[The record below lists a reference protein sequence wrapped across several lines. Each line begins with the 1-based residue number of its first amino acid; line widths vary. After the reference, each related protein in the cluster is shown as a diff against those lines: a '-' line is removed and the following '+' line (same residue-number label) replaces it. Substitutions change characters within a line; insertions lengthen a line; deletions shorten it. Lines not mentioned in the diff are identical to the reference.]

1 MSKSRSLYLIY
12 LALMLVVL
20 GSLVFLQIPVSAQ
33 TETPTPT
40 PSPSTTPDQ
49 LKLETTYPSI
59 SENSGATFNF
69 SVDIKYSGSRQ
80 LFNLD
85 STAPQGWEVSFN
97 NSAGKNITGVQ
108 LGPVDYTVTETVSV
122 NMTPALGQSPAP
134 GDYPLTITV
143 SSGNLSQTINL
154 KATVKAK
161 FEFNLSTDTGAL
173 NASGVAGKE
182 NHASILVN
190 NTGSASVDKINLTST
205 KPDGWIVNFNPATI
219 DSIGAGQTKQV
230 DVVITPPGGNTV
242 SGDYAV
248 GITASN
254 GTLSQT
260 MNLRVT
266 VSTPTIW
273 GWVGLI
279 IVIAVIAGL
288 AVLFMKLGRR

>member
-1 MSKSRSLYLIY
+1 MSKSRLLHLVY
-12 LALMLVVL
+12 LALILAVL
-20 GSLVFLQIPVSAQ
+20 GSLVLGQLPVSAQ
-33 TETPTPT
+33 TPT

-49 LKLETTYPSI
+49 LQLQTTYPSI
-59 SENSGATFNF
+59 SENSGTAFNF

-80 LFNLD
+80 LFNLNAV
-85 STAPQGWEVSFN
+85 APQGWEVSFT

-108 LGPVDYTVTETVSV
+108 LGPVDYTLTETVSV
-122 NMTPALGQSPAP
+122 NMTPALGQSPNP
-134 GDYPLTITV
+134 GDYALAVTV
-143 SSGNLSQTINL
+143 ASATLSQTINL

-161 FEFNLSTDTGAL
+161 FEFNLDTDTGAL
-173 NASGVAGKE
+173 NAAAVAGKD
-182 NHASILVN
+182 NHTTIQVN
-190 NTGSASVDKINLTST
+190 NTGSASIDKINLTGT
-205 KPDGWIVNFNPATI
+205 KPAGWILNFNPTTI

-230 DVVITPPGGNTV
+230 DVIITPPGGKTV
-242 SGDYAV
+242 SGDYQI

-254 GTLSQT
+254 GTLSQN

-279 IVIAVIAGL
+279 IVILVIAGL

>member
-1 MSKSRSLYLIY
+1 MSKSRFLHLVY
-12 LALMLVVL
+12 LALILAVL
-20 GSLVFLQIPVSAQ
+20 GSLVLGQLPVSAQ
-33 TETPTPT
+33 TPTPT

-49 LKLETTYPSI
+49 LQLATTYPSI
-59 SENSGATFNF
+59 SENSGTTFNF

-80 LFNLD
+80 LFNLNGA
-85 STAPQGWEVSFN
+85 APQGWDVSFN
-97 NSAGKNITGVQ
+97 NSAGKSITGVQ

-122 NMTPALGQSPAP
+122 NMAPALGQSPAP
-134 GDYPLTITV
+134 GDYALTVTV
-143 SSGNLSQTINL
+143 ASASLSQTINL

-161 FEFNLSTDTGAL
+161 FEFTLDTDTGAL
-173 NASGVAGKE
+173 NAAAEAGKD
-182 NHASILVN
+182 NHTTIQVN
-190 NTGSASVDKINLTST
+190 NTGSASIDKLSLTGT
-205 KPDGWIVNFNPATI
+205 KPSGWILNFNPATI

-230 DVVITPPGGNTV
+230 DVIITPPGGKTV
-242 SGDYAV
+242 SGDYQIGV
-248 GITASN
+248 TASN

>member
-1 MSKSRSLYLIY
+1 MSKSRILHFIH
-12 LALMLVVL
+12 LALALALL
-20 GSLVFLQIPVSAQ
+20 GSLVLFALPVAAQ
-33 TETPTPT
+33 EPTPTPT

-85 STAPQGWEVSFN
+85 ATAPQGWDVSFN
-97 NSAGKNITGVQ
+97 NSAGKTITGVQ
-108 LGPVDYTVTETVSV
+108 LGPVDYTVTETVTV

-134 GDYPLTITV
+134 GDYPLTVTV

-161 FEFNLSTDTGAL
+161 FEFSLTTENGAL
-173 NASGVAGKE
+173 NASAVAGQD
-182 NHASILVN
+182 NHTTILVN
-190 NTGSASVDKINLTST
+190 NTGSASIDKINLTST
-205 KPDGWIVNFNPATI
+205 KPEGWILNFNPATI
-219 DSIGAGQTKQV
+219 DSIGAGQSKQV

-242 SGDYAV
+242 SGDYSIGV
-248 GITASN
+248 TASN
-254 GTLSQT
+254 GTLSQN

-266 VSTPTIW
+266 VSTPSIW

-279 IVIAVIAGL
+279 IVILVIAGL